1 MISFFSEA
9 LQAWKAFNERRAA
22 VRALESLNDHQ
33 LADIGI
39 ERGFI
44 VEAVTGQGSVFAQD
58 GGGRR

>member
-1 MISFFSEA
+1 MLSFLSGA
-9 LQAWKAFNERRAA
+9 LQAWKAYNERRAA

-44 VEAVTGQGSVFAQD
+44 VEAVSGQNAFFAQESAS
-58 GGGRR
+58 RR